1 MPVNP
6 EMQRQFDR
14 FLWRERIIRTL
25 VIAPPL
31 VIGIGLVIGLIWL
44 WSQGGPTWI
53 GLVLAG
59 VTALAKPAL
68 VVMRVIEKRRSSL
81 LD

>member
-1 MPVNP
+1 M
-6 EMQRQFDR
+6 
-14 FLWRERIIRTL
+14 
-25 VIAPPL
+25 IAPPL

-44 WSQGGPTWI
+44 WRHGGPTWI
-53 GLVLAG
+53 GLVLVG

-68 VVMRVIEKRRSSL
+68 MVMRVLEKRRRRKL